1 MLSLATDTGHPS
13 FALSPVP
20 LAHTRPFPS
29 LFQNFLQLT
38 DVEEEEEKEE
48 EEGEISS

>member
-20 LAHTRPFPS
+20 LAHARLFPS
-29 LFQNFLQLT
+29 LSGNLSRLT
-38 DVEEEEEKEE
+38 DEEEE
-48 EEGEISS
+48 EEGEGEISS